1 MLELLVVLFQIDGGG
16 YIDSLLH
23 DIKPLPPC
31 AVILDRGVDGN
42 GHILLDPLLYFHF
55 HCLDKLVISHRTPF
69 LMAAWYFFM
78 VTRHERAFEKIEK
91 YELIDYG
98 ITIIKIV
105 SSTLQL
111 PCPSIM
117 RDRGFFLLHF
127 AS

>member
-31 AVILDRGVDGN
+31 AVILDRGMDGN

-78 VTRHERAFEKIEK
+78 VTWHERAFE
-91 YELIDYG
+91 
-98 ITIIKIV
+98 
-105 SSTLQL
+105 
-111 PCPSIM
+111 
-117 RDRGFFLLHF
+117 
-127 AS
+127 